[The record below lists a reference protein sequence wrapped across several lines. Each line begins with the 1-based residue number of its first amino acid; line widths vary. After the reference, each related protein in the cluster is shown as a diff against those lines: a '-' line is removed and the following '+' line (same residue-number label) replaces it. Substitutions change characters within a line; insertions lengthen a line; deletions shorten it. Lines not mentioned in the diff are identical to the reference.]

1 MSRPQGT
8 PAELE
13 RRRRQAVRAVRRG
26 EQPTAVAR
34 VLGVHRSSVYRWLQA
49 ADQPAGL
56 AARPHPGPTPR
67 LTTTQQ
73 HRLLGLLRQGAT
85 AHGWSTRLWTLP
97 RVAALIERR
106 FGIRLHTDHVGRFL
120 RRRLRWT
127 PQKPTERARERDPTA
142 IQAWQLERQP
152 ALVRR
157 SRQRGATLV
166 WLDESAFQLNPTVR
180 RTWAPRGQTP
190 ILDRWDRRDK
200 LTVISSI
207 TASPRAR
214 RLNLSFDVLPDNANA
229 RAADIV
235 AYLQALRRQVR
246 TPLTVI
252 WDGSNIHSR
261 SKLVQAYLAQHPEI
275 VTATLPGYAPELN
288 PTEQVWNWT
297 KNARLANLA
306 ADDADELRDAVITEL
321 VGLRREQQ
329 KLKAFLRH
337 SGSLLAA

>member
-1 MSRPQGT
+1 M
-8 PAELE
+8 
-13 RRRRQAVRAVRRG
+13 RAVHRG
-26 EQPTAVAR
+26 ERPAAVAR
-34 VLGVHRSSVYRWLQA
+34 IFGVHRSSLYRWLQA

-67 LTTTQQ
+67 LTAAQQ
-73 HRLLGLLRQGAT
+73 QRLLAFLRQGAT
-85 AHGWSTRLWTLP
+85 AHGWSNRLWTLP
-97 RVAALIERR
+97 RVAVLIQRC
-106 FGIRLHTDHVGRFL
+106 FGIRLHHDHVGRFL
-120 RRRLRWT
+120 RRQLRWT

-142 IQAWQLERQP
+142 IQAWQLERRP

-166 WLDESAFQLNPTVR
+166 WLDESAFQLTPTVR

-190 ILDRWDRRDK
+190 ILERWDRRDK

-207 TASPRAR
+207 TVSPRAG
-214 RLNLSFDVLPDNANA
+214 RLNLYFDVLPDNANA

-235 AYLQALRRQVR
+235 AYLQALRRQLR

-252 WDGSNIHSR
+252 WDGSNIHSK

-321 VGLRREQQ
+321 VGLRREQP
-329 KLKAFLRH
+329 KLAAFVRH